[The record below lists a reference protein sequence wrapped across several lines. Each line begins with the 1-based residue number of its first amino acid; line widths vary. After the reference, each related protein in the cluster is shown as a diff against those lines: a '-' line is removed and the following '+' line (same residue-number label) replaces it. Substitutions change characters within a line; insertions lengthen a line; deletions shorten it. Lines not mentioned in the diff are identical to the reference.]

1 MQLNRKTTVW
11 IYSDNKDHQIVS
23 HTLEGLKCNNFI
35 LKIAHT
41 HNFNL
46 DSKDFNIFYL
56 TKNNSPLLNNI
67 INTKR
72 TNFNNSVFVINDYN
86 AHLAIRLSQEKITNI
101 FDLPQNKKKFLAY
114 IQNKLED
121 YKLNPVSKFSFIDQ
135 REYVFS
141 SIMGNS
147 PTSTAM
153 INLAKKVSKSN
164 TTNILILGETGTGKG
179 LLAKAIHDYAN
190 QNDEPFVDIICTAI
204 PENLLESE
212 LFGYSKGSFTG
223 AKADKPGLFEL
234 ANGGTIFLDEI
245 GDLSLEIQAKLL
257 RVVEKKVLRRIGG
270 MKDIPVNLRI
280 ISATNR
286 NLEELVEKKL
296 FRSDLYY
303 RLNIITLKIP
313 PLRDR
318 GDDILHLTEHF
329 VTDYSR
335 KLNIPIHKIEKD
347 LLLFLIKYPW
357 PGNIRE
363 LRNAVERA
371 VVMSENNILKL
382 KYFESLLNLKSGIS
396 INAALSDFVPSDI
409 IRLDL
414 KYEMTELKS
423 VNKLYA
429 KNVLEKL
436 NGNKS
441 RTAKILGITRPTL
454 DKLII

>member
-1 MQLNRKTTVW
+1 MQLNKKTIVW
-11 IYSDNKDHQIVS
+11 IYTDDKDHQIVS
-23 HTLEGLKCNNFI
+23 HTLENLNCDGYI
-35 LKIAHT
+35 LKIAQSC
-41 HNFNL
+41 NFNL
-46 DSKDFNIFYL
+46 ESKDLNIFYL
-56 TKNNSPLLNNI
+56 TRSNSDLLNNI
-67 INTKR
+67 INAERKI
-72 TNFNNSVFVINDYN
+72 FNNSVFVINDYN
-86 AHLAIRLSQEKITNI
+86 AHLAIRLSKDGITNI
-101 FDLPQNKKKFLAY
+101 FALPHDKKKFLTY
-114 IQNKLED
+114 IKNKLED
-121 YKLNPVSKFSFIDQ
+121 YRINPVSKFSFVDQ

-147 PTSTAM
+147 PTSIAM
-153 INLAKKVSKSN
+153 INLAKKVSKSDS
-164 TTNILILGETGTGKG
+164 TNILILGETGTGKG
-179 LLAKAIHDYAN
+179 LLAKAIHDYVN
-190 QNDEPFVDIICTAI
+190 ENDEPFVDVICTAI

-286 NLEELVEKKL
+286 DLEELVKKNL
-296 FRSDLYY
+296 FRSDLFY

-313 PLRDR
+313 PLRER

-329 VTDYSR
+329 VTDYSK

-347 LLLFLIKYPW
+347 LLLFLIKYSW

-382 KYFESLLNLKSGIS
+382 KYFESLLNLESTTS
-396 INAALSDFVPSDI
+396 INSALSDFVPSDTV
-409 IRLDL
+409 RLDI
-414 KYEMTELKS
+414 KYDETDLRS
-423 VNKLYA
+423 INKFYVRKLLA
-429 KNVLEKL
+429 KFE
-436 NGNKS
+436 GNKS
-441 RTAKILGITRPTL
+441 RTSKVLGITRPTL
-454 DKLII
+454 DKLLS